1 MAEIRPHR
9 RAEIIDALAEM
20 FELLKADA
28 AVTQEDIDAGKFP
41 IKVETVQKRFVHW
54 TALDKQNALPAILLS
69 YGDGGSAPDSDV
81 VGYID
86 EIFPIAVR
94 VLMKEDADTK
104 PLTDQASDIHYSI
117 GLLINSN
124 PTLGVEGVLP
134 DRTRISG
141 WRGGEGD
148 LGRYEMIRFRIQV
161 VHRYHATENV

>member
-1 MAEIRPHR
+1 MTEARHR
-9 RAEIIDALAEM
+9 RAQIIDALAEM
-20 FELLKADA
+20 FELLKSP
-28 AVTQEDIDAGKFP
+28 VAGSMFP
-41 IKVETVQKRFVHW
+41 IQVKTVQKRYVHW
-54 TALDKQNALPAILLS
+54 TALDKQKALPAILLS

-124 PTLGVEGVLP
+124 PTLGVEGILP